1 MAIPAN
7 MPKPLA
13 DFVRVNK
20 GAYLNWHP
28 PVVSGRWRKWNAI
41 RQEAYGAV
49 THFSVWHSKKNKSVT
64 LEVEGLEKSPLVLR
78 RMEEDL
84 ESVSV
89 SHILAVPRDSIKHE
103 IEYLVANHC
112 VPSRLSYV
120 RERLLE
126 IANSLG

>member
-13 DFVRVNK
+13 DFIRVNK
-20 GAYLNWHP
+20 GAYLDWQP
-28 PVVSGRWRKWNAI
+28 PIVSDRKIKWTAV
-41 RQEAYGAV
+41 RQEPYGAV
-49 THFSVWHSKKNKSVT
+49 THFSVWHSKKYKYVT
-64 LEVEGLEKSPLVLR
+64 LEVSGFEMAPLVLR

-103 IEYLVANHC
+103 IESLVVKHC